1 MKLGK
6 VNFLQSYNY
15 GRLNRPLWI
24 TLFNIRSIHE
34 SETVSF
40 VVYLIKVD
48 AFPYVS
54 NSAMSKPFRSIR
66 RILGWYV
73 QNHDNIENNIF
84 FISIFIKYH
93 KHQWK
98 TYVHF
103 CKKKCTKTFSK
114 QNRRMIHEYIQR
126 IDENVEMYNC
136 ISIEFIGII

>member
-54 NSAMSKPFRSIR
+54 NSAMSKPFRSIS

-84 FISIFIKYH
+84 SYPSLLNITSISERHMYTF
-93 KHQWK
+93 
-98 TYVHF
+98 V
-103 CKKKCTKTFSK
+103 KK
-114 QNRRMIHEYIQR
+114 
-126 IDENVEMYNC
+126 MY
-136 ISIEFIGII
+136 